1 MSSTDGNVKNMKIK
15 YRFAAF
21 FVALAALAGAWK
33 ISNMK
38 TVETPVTNT
47 ELARQFLAIYRQ
59 GQNKP
64 LFEVQ
69 HELTA
74 ALARTLPI
82 GTPIGEARAMLIKS
96 GFTITEI
103 NKSKAA
109 ADVLS
114 AAKVPFVTDGLFFKT
129 WSCIYIQLHGIE
141 KGTITGESVSL
152 GYSFPEGC

>member
-1 MSSTDGNVKNMKIK
+1 MSSAYGNVKNMKIK
-15 YRFAAF
+15 YRFGAF
-21 FVALAALAGAWK
+21 FVALAAFAGAWK

-64 LFEVQ
+64 LPEVE
-69 HELTA
+69 HDLTA
-74 ALARTLPI
+74 ALARILPI
-82 GTPIGEARAMLIKS
+82 GTPIREARAMLIKS
-96 GFTITEI
+96 GFSI
-103 NKSKAA
+103 NGISQSKAA

-129 WSCIYIQLHGIE
+129 WSCVYIQLHGIE